1 MAKKQKKLDILDVNA
16 NVGIA
21 FGLSMIT
28 LLLTLIVFYLFS
40 K

>member
-1 MAKKQKKLDILDVNA
+1 MAKKDKYPDILDVNA

-21 FGLSMIT
+21 FGLSVIS
-28 LLLTLIVFYLFS
+28 LLLLYWIFF

>member
-1 MAKKQKKLDILDVNA
+1 MAKKLKKLDILDVNA

-21 FGLSMIT
+21 FGLSVIS
-28 LLLTLIVFYLFS
+28 LLLLYWVFF